1 MKIMTILGTR
11 PEIIRLCE
19 IIKKID
25 CFASN
30 ILVHTGQNYDK
41 NLHQVFF
48 QDLNLRCPDIQL
60 ECKSKNIQEQIAKI
74 IKETGNVMDKEKPDA
89 ILILGDTN
97 SGLSAIAAKRK
108 KIPIFHLEAGDR
120 SFDND
125 VPEEL
130 NRKLID
136 HTSDVNLAYTEHSR
150 RNLIKEG
157 IHTKNIFVVG
167 SPIKEVYDK
176 LEKKIKK
183 NIILKNLNL
192 KPKKYFL
199 ASLHR
204 EENVDKKAN
213 LAEVVKT
220 FNSIVDKYKLPLVV
234 SAHPR
239 TINSL
244 KKFDFLQ
251 NSNNLVN
258 WHSPFGLLDY
268 IKLQK
273 ESYCVIS
280 DSGTIHED
288 SAILKFP
295 ALAIRNSTEKYE
307 SLDSGY
313 CPITGL
319 NSENVL
325 SMINVITKNF
335 SSLKNSPIP
344 DAYNQINVSNK
355 VVNIILG
362 MRDIV
367 DFNTWGRKNH

>member
-25 CFASN
+25 CFADN

-41 NLHQVFF
+41 NLHHIFF
-48 QDLNLRCPDIQL
+48 QDLNLRYPDIQL

-74 IKETGNVMDKEKPDA
+74 IQETGNVMDKEKPDA

-97 SGLSAIAAKRK
+97 SGLSVIAAKRK

-136 HTSDVNLAYTEHSR
+136 HTSDVNIAYTEHSR
-150 RNLIKEG
+150 RNLIKES
-157 IHTKNIFVVG
+157 IHPKNIFVVG

-176 LEKKIKK
+176 LEKRIRK
-183 NIILKNLNL
+183 NTILNSLNL
-192 KPKKYFL
+192 KSKKYFL

-204 EENVDKKAN
+204 EENVEKKEN
-213 LAEVVKT
+213 LEELVRT
-220 FNSIVDKYKLPLVV
+220 FNSIVDKYKLPLIV
-234 SAHPR
+234 SSHPR

-244 KKFDFLQ
+244 KKFNFFE
-251 NSNNLVN
+251 NSNSLIN
-258 WHSPFGLLDY
+258 WHAPFGLIDY

-295 ALAIRNSTEKYE
+295 ALAVRNSTEKYE

-319 NSENVL
+319 NSKNVL
-325 SMINVITKNF
+325 KMIEVVTDNF
-335 SSLKNSPIP
+335 PDLRTSPIP
-344 DAYNQINVSNK
+344 NAYNQSNVSNK

-367 DFNTWGRKNH
+367 NYDTWGLKN

>member
-25 CFASN
+25 CFADN

-41 NLHQVFF
+41 NLHHIFF
-48 QDLNLRCPDIQL
+48 QDLNLRYPDIQL

-74 IKETGNVMDKEKPDA
+74 IQETGNVMDKEKPDA

-97 SGLSAIAAKRK
+97 SGLSVIAAKRK

-136 HTSDVNLAYTEHSR
+136 HTSDVNIAYTEHSR
-150 RNLIKEG
+150 RNLIKES
-157 IHTKNIFVVG
+157 IHPKNIFVVG

-176 LEKKIKK
+176 LEKRIRK
-183 NIILKNLNL
+183 NTILNSLNL
-192 KPKKYFL
+192 KSKKYFL

-204 EENVDKKAN
+204 EENVEKKEN
-213 LAEVVKT
+213 LEELVRT
-220 FNSIVDKYKLPLVV
+220 FNSIVDKYKLPLIV
-234 SAHPR
+234 SSHPR

-244 KKFDFLQ
+244 KKFNFFE
-251 NSNNLVN
+251 NSNSLIN
-258 WHSPFGLLDY
+258 WHAPFGLIDY

-295 ALAIRNSTEKYE
+295 ALAVRNSTEKYE

-319 NSENVL
+319 NSKNVL
-325 SMINVITKNF
+325 KMIEVVTDNF
-335 SSLKNSPIP
+335 PELRTSPIP
-344 DAYNQINVSNK
+344 NAYNQSNVSNK

-367 DFNTWGRKNH
+367 NYDTWGLKN

>member
-25 CFASN
+25 CFADN

-41 NLHQVFF
+41 NLHHIFF
-48 QDLNLRCPDIQL
+48 QDLNLRYPDIQL

-74 IKETGNVMDKEKPDA
+74 IQETGNVMDKEKPDA

-97 SGLSAIAAKRK
+97 SGLSVIPAKRK

-136 HTSDVNLAYTEHSR
+136 HTSDVNFAYTEHSR
-150 RNLIKEG
+150 RNLIKES
-157 IHTKNIFVVG
+157 IHPKNIFVVG

-176 LEKKIKK
+176 LEKRIRK
-183 NIILKNLNL
+183 NTILNSLNL
-192 KPKKYFL
+192 KSKKYFL

-204 EENVDKKAN
+204 EENVEKKEN
-213 LAEVVKT
+213 LEELVRT
-220 FNSIVDKYKLPLVV
+220 FNSIVDKYKLPLIV
-234 SAHPR
+234 SSHPR

-244 KKFDFLQ
+244 KKFNFFE
-251 NSNNLVN
+251 NSNSLIN
-258 WHSPFGLLDY
+258 WHAPFGLIDY

-295 ALAIRNSTEKYE
+295 ALAVRNSTEKYE

-319 NSENVL
+319 NSKNVL
-325 SMINVITKNF
+325 KMIEVVTDNF
-335 SSLKNSPIP
+335 PELRTSPIP
-344 DAYNQINVSNK
+344 NAYNQSNVSNK

-367 DFNTWGRKNH
+367 NYNTWGTKN

>member
-25 CFASN
+25 SFTNN

-41 NLHQVFF
+41 NLNHIFF
-48 QDLNLRCPDIQL
+48 QDLNLRYPDIQL

-74 IKETGNVMDKEKPDA
+74 IQETGNVMDKEKPDA

-97 SGLSAIAAKRK
+97 SGLSVIAAKRK

-120 SFDND
+120 SFDNN

-157 IHTKNIFVVG
+157 IHPKNIFVVG

-204 EENVDKKAN
+204 EENVDKKEN

-220 FNSIVDKYKLPLVV
+220 FNSIVEKYKLPIIV

-244 KKFDFLQ
+244 KKFNFLKK
-251 NSNNLVN
+251 SKNLVN
-258 WHSPFGLLDY
+258 WHSPFGLIDY

-288 SAILKFP
+288 SAILQFP
-295 ALAIRNSTEKYE
+295 AIAIRKSTEKYE
-307 SLDSGY
+307 SLESGH

-319 NSENVL
+319 SSVNVL
-325 SMINVITKNF
+325 NMIEVVKKN
-335 SSLKNSPIP
+335 SPSLKNSPIP

-355 VVNIILG
+355 VTNIILG

-367 DFNTWGRKNH
+367 DFNSWGRKNY

>member
-25 CFASN
+25 CFADN

-41 NLHQVFF
+41 NLHHIFF
-48 QDLNLRCPDIQL
+48 QDLNLRYPDIQL

-74 IKETGNVMDKEKPDA
+74 IQETGNVMDKEKPDA

-97 SGLSAIAAKRK
+97 SGLSVIPAKRK

-136 HTSDVNLAYTEHSR
+136 HTSDVNFAYTEHSR
-150 RNLIKEG
+150 RNLIKES
-157 IHTKNIFVVG
+157 IHPKNIFVVG

-176 LEKKIKK
+176 LEKRIRK
-183 NIILKNLNL
+183 NTILNSLNL
-192 KPKKYFL
+192 KSKKYFL

-204 EENVDKKAN
+204 EENVEKKEN
-213 LAEVVKT
+213 LEELVRT
-220 FNSIVDKYKLPLVV
+220 FNSIVDKYKLPLIV
-234 SAHPR
+234 SSHPR

-244 KKFDFLQ
+244 KKFNFFE
-251 NSNNLVN
+251 NSNSLIN
-258 WHSPFGLLDY
+258 WHAPFGLIDY

-295 ALAIRNSTEKYE
+295 ALAVRNSTEKYE

-319 NSENVL
+319 NSKNVL
-325 SMINVITKNF
+325 KMIEVVTDNF
-335 SSLKNSPIP
+335 PELRTSPIP
-344 DAYNQINVSNK
+344 NAYNQSNVSNK

-367 DFNTWGRKNH
+367 NYDTWGLKN

>member
-25 CFASN
+25 CFADN

-41 NLHQVFF
+41 NLHHIFF
-48 QDLNLRCPDIQL
+48 QDLNLRYPDIQL

-74 IKETGNVMDKEKPDA
+74 IQETGNVMDKEKPDA

-97 SGLSAIAAKRK
+97 SGLSVIPAKRK

-136 HTSDVNLAYTEHSR
+136 HTSDVNFAYTEHSR
-150 RNLIKEG
+150 RNLIKES
-157 IHTKNIFVVG
+157 IHPKNIFVVG

-176 LEKKIKK
+176 LEKRIRK
-183 NIILKNLNL
+183 NTILNSLNL
-192 KPKKYFL
+192 KSKKYFL

-204 EENVDKKAN
+204 EENVEKKEN
-213 LAEVVKT
+213 LEELVRT
-220 FNSIVDKYKLPLVV
+220 FNSIVDKYKLPLIV
-234 SAHPR
+234 SSHPR

-244 KKFDFLQ
+244 KKFNFFE
-251 NSNNLVN
+251 NSNSLIN
-258 WHSPFGLLDY
+258 WHAPFGLIDY

-295 ALAIRNSTEKYE
+295 ALAVRNSTEKYE

-319 NSENVL
+319 NSKNVL
-325 SMINVITKNF
+325 KMIEVVTDNF
-335 SSLKNSPIP
+335 PDLRTSPIP
-344 DAYNQINVSNK
+344 NAYNQSNVSNK
-355 VVNIILG
+355 VLNIILG

-367 DFNTWGRKNH
+367 NYDTWGLKS

>member
-1 MKIMTILGTR
+1 
-11 PEIIRLCE
+11 
-19 IIKKID
+19 
-25 CFASN
+25 
-30 ILVHTGQNYDK
+30 
-41 NLHQVFF
+41 
-48 QDLNLRCPDIQL
+48 
-60 ECKSKNIQEQIAKI
+60 
-74 IKETGNVMDKEKPDA
+74 MDKEKPDA

-97 SGLSAIAAKRK
+97 SGLSVIAAKRK

-136 HTSDVNLAYTEHSR
+136 HTSDVNIAYTEHSR
-150 RNLIKEG
+150 RNLIKES
-157 IHTKNIFVVG
+157 IHPKNIFVVG

-176 LEKKIKK
+176 LEKRIRK
-183 NIILKNLNL
+183 NTILNSLNL
-192 KPKKYFL
+192 KSKKYFL

-204 EENVDKKAN
+204 EENVEKKEN
-213 LAEVVKT
+213 LKELVRT
-220 FNSIVDKYKLPLVV
+220 FNSIVDKYKLPLIV
-234 SAHPR
+234 SSHPR

-244 KKFDFLQ
+244 KKFNFFE
-251 NSNNLVN
+251 NSNSLIN
-258 WHSPFGLLDY
+258 WHAPFGLIDY

-288 SAILKFP
+288 SAILRFP
-295 ALAIRNSTEKYE
+295 ALAVRNSTEKYE

-319 NSENVL
+319 NSKNVL
-325 SMINVITKNF
+325 KMIEVVTDNF
-335 SSLKNSPIP
+335 PDLRTSPIP
-344 DAYNQINVSNK
+344 NAYNQSNVSNK
-355 VVNIILG
+355 VLNIILG

-367 DFNTWGRKNH
+367 NYDTWGLKS

>member
-25 CFASN
+25 CFANN

-41 NLHQVFF
+41 NLHHIFF
-48 QDLNLRCPDIQL
+48 QDLNLRYPDIQL

-74 IKETGNVMDKEKPDA
+74 IHETGNVMDKEKPDA
-89 ILILGDTN
+89 ILVLGDTN
-97 SGLSAIAAKRK
+97 SGLSVIAAKRK

-136 HTSDVNLAYTEHSR
+136 HTSDVNFAYTEHSR
-150 RNLIKEG
+150 RNLIKEN
-157 IHTKNIFVVG
+157 IHPKTIFVVG

-183 NIILKNLNL
+183 NVILKTLNL
-192 KPKKYFL
+192 KPRKYFL

-204 EENVDKKAN
+204 EENVEKKEN
-213 LAEVVKT
+213 LEEVVRT
-220 FNSIVDKYKLPLVV
+220 FNSIVDKYKLPLIV

-244 KKFDFLQ
+244 KKFNFLE
-251 NSNNLVN
+251 NSNNLIN
-258 WHSPFGLLDY
+258 WHDPFGLIDY

-288 SAILKFP
+288 SAILRFP

-325 SMINVITKNF
+325 KMIKVVTDNF
-335 SSLKNSPIP
+335 SDLKTSPIP
-344 DAYNQINVSNK
+344 GAYNQLNVSNK

-367 DFNTWGRKNH
+367 NYNIWGTKN

>member
-25 CFASN
+25 CFADN

-41 NLHQVFF
+41 NLHHIFF
-48 QDLNLRCPDIQL
+48 QDLNLRYPDIQL

-74 IKETGNVMDKEKPDA
+74 IQETGNVMDKEKPDA

-97 SGLSAIAAKRK
+97 SGLSVIAAKRK

-136 HTSDVNLAYTEHSR
+136 HTSDVNFAYTEHSR
-150 RNLIKEG
+150 RNLIKES
-157 IHTKNIFVVG
+157 IHPKNIFVVG

-176 LEKKIKK
+176 LEKRIRK
-183 NIILKNLNL
+183 NTILNSLNL
-192 KPKKYFL
+192 KSKKYFL

-204 EENVDKKAN
+204 EENVEKKEN
-213 LAEVVKT
+213 LKELVRT
-220 FNSIVDKYKLPLVV
+220 FNSIVDKYKLPLIV
-234 SAHPR
+234 SSHPR

-244 KKFDFLQ
+244 KKFNFFE
-251 NSNNLVN
+251 NSNSLIN
-258 WHSPFGLLDY
+258 WHAPFGLIDY

-295 ALAIRNSTEKYE
+295 ALAVRNSTEKYE

-319 NSENVL
+319 NSKNVL
-325 SMINVITKNF
+325 KMIEVVTDNF
-335 SSLKNSPIP
+335 PELRTSPIP
-344 DAYNQINVSNK
+344 NAYNQSNVSNK

-367 DFNTWGRKNH
+367 NYDTWGLKN

>member
-25 CFASN
+25 CFADN

-41 NLHQVFF
+41 NLHHIFF
-48 QDLNLRCPDIQL
+48 QDLNLRYPDIQL

-74 IKETGNVMDKEKPDA
+74 IQETGNVMDKEKPDA

-97 SGLSAIAAKRK
+97 SGLSVIPAKRK

-136 HTSDVNLAYTEHSR
+136 HTSDVNFAYTEHSR
-150 RNLIKEG
+150 RNLIKES
-157 IHTKNIFVVG
+157 IHPKNIFVVG

-176 LEKKIKK
+176 LEKRIRK
-183 NIILKNLNL
+183 NTILNSLNL
-192 KPKKYFL
+192 KSKKYFL

-204 EENVDKKAN
+204 EENVEKKEN
-213 LAEVVKT
+213 LEELVRT
-220 FNSIVDKYKLPLVV
+220 FNSIVDKYKLPLIV
-234 SAHPR
+234 SSHPR

-244 KKFDFLQ
+244 KKFNFFE
-251 NSNNLVN
+251 NSNSLIN
-258 WHSPFGLLDY
+258 WHAPFGLIDY

-295 ALAIRNSTEKYE
+295 ALAVRNSTEKYE

-319 NSENVL
+319 NSKNVL
-325 SMINVITKNF
+325 KMIEVVTDNF
-335 SSLKNSPIP
+335 PDLRTSPIP
-344 DAYNQINVSNK
+344 NAYNQSNVSNK

-367 DFNTWGRKNH
+367 NYDTWGLKN

>member
-25 CFASN
+25 CFADN

-41 NLHQVFF
+41 NLHHIFF
-48 QDLNLRCPDIQL
+48 QDLNLRYPDIQL

-74 IKETGNVMDKEKPDA
+74 IQETGNVMDKEKPDA

-97 SGLSAIAAKRK
+97 SGLSVIPAKRK

-136 HTSDVNLAYTEHSR
+136 HTSDVNIAYTEHSR
-150 RNLIKEG
+150 RNLIKES
-157 IHTKNIFVVG
+157 IHPKNIFVVG

-176 LEKKIKK
+176 LEKRIRK
-183 NIILKNLNL
+183 NTILNSLNL
-192 KPKKYFL
+192 KSKKYFL

-204 EENVDKKAN
+204 EENVEKKEN
-213 LAEVVKT
+213 LEELVRT
-220 FNSIVDKYKLPLVV
+220 FNSIVDKYKLPLIV
-234 SAHPR
+234 SSHPR

-244 KKFDFLQ
+244 KKFNFFE
-251 NSNNLVN
+251 NSNSLIN
-258 WHSPFGLLDY
+258 WHAPFGLIDY

-295 ALAIRNSTEKYE
+295 ALAVRNSTEKYE

-319 NSENVL
+319 NSKNVL
-325 SMINVITKNF
+325 KMIEVVTDNF
-335 SSLKNSPIP
+335 PELRTSPIP
-344 DAYNQINVSNK
+344 NAYNQSNVSNK

-367 DFNTWGRKNH
+367 NYDTWGLKN